1 MNNNKNHQ
9 KGGSASEL
17 MAMSPNHR
25 ISLLRQLSKVE
36 ALQLIDEVNQ
46 ALVMNRDQ
54 DISEVVAMIKE
65 KDLPLEAIISRLE
78 AA

>member
-36 ALQLIDEVNQ
+36 ALQLID
-46 ALVMNRDQ
+46 
-54 DISEVVAMIKE
+54 
-65 KDLPLEAIISRLE
+65 
-78 AA
+78 